1 MQKPKVGL
9 ITLSLTR
16 ERTDIAQQAHK
27 ELSEAL
33 NTQPLE
39 VISHNELVLTME
51 DSVRISEDMIHDHV
65 QCIIYNI
72 GSWVYAPMVVSA
84 VQATGL
90 PSIVYGY
97 RSSAAFSLVGAAI
110 THGSLD
116 ELNLLHRF
124 VYGEP
129 DSPEVLTAITSYCRA
144 AMTFDDLSRS
154 KAVVMGGKTMG
165 MVTSAVDFSQI
176 KEIFGT
182 EIEHVDMLRLYLEA
196 QKVPENKV
204 KKKME
209 WTKKAYGSVNVS
221 DEVLEKSIRL
231 YFAMKDV
238 MKTDGYAFG
247 GFKCQPEFIDNY
259 VSGCLPISWLINEG
273 IMMSCEADM
282 NAAFTMR
289 ILHLVSGQPVLF
301 ADVND
306 FDMNTGMLRL
316 VNCGTIATD
325 LATASK
331 DVDWNPQ
338 YEYMGEAGGACP
350 TFCCKEGPVTLARLA
365 RVGGEYVMQIANGQA
380 VVQDKETFKE
390 ARDRWPHAFISI
402 EGDPDLFVQHL
413 RSNHLHMVYGDVVD
427 ELYDLCEIL
436 GIEPIYT

>member
-1 MQKPKVGL
+1 MPKPKVGL
-9 ITLSLTR
+9 MTLSLER
-16 ERTDIAQQAHK
+16 ERTDIAEQAHK
-27 ELSEAL
+27 ELLAAL
-33 NTQPLE
+33 KQQPLE
-39 VISHNELVLTME
+39 VIAYDGLVLTME
-51 DSVRISEDMIHDHV
+51 DTVRISEDMVHDHI

-72 GSWVYAPMVVSA
+72 GTWVYAPMVVSA

-97 RSSAAFSLVGAAI
+97 RSPAAFSLVGAGI

-116 ELNLLHRF
+116 ELGLHHRF

-129 DSPEVLTAITSYCRA
+129 DNPEVLAAITSYCRA
-144 AMTFDDLSRS
+144 AMTFDNLSRS
-154 KAVVMGGKTMG
+154 KAVVIGGKTMG

-176 KEIFGT
+176 KDIFGT
-182 EIEHVDMLRLYLEA
+182 EIEHIDMLRLYLEA
-196 QKVPENKV
+196 EKVPAKKV
-204 KKKME
+204 KEKMAWAKK
-209 WTKKAYGSVNVS
+209 TFGSVNVS
-221 DEVLEKSIRL
+221 DEILEKSVRL

-238 MKTDGYAFG
+238 METDGYTFG
-247 GFKCQPEFIDNY
+247 GFKCQPEFIENY
-259 VSGCLPISWLINEG
+259 VSGCMPISWLINEG
-273 IMMSCEADM
+273 IMVACEADM

-289 ILHLVSGQPVLF
+289 IMHLLSGQPVLF

-306 FDMNTGMLRL
+306 LDMNTGVLRL

-325 LATASK
+325 MATSPK

-338 YEYMGEAGGACP
+338 YEYMGKAGGACP
-350 TFCCKEGPVTLARLA
+350 TFSCKEGPVTLARLA
-365 RVGGEYVMQIANGQA
+365 RVGGEYVMQIATGEA
-380 VVQDKETFKE
+380 FVQNKETFKE
-390 ARDRWPHAFISI
+390 ARDLWPHAFINL
-402 EGDPDLFVQHL
+402 EGDPDLFIQHL